1 MAVLGCAGADLT
13 RDGFVRSEIE
23 AGGAVRSFVS
33 FESSISLF
41 RWRLSAPA
49 QQQAAIAGWGHGRCR
64 VSQGDGTSGSRMDR
78 SRERVAGEYC
88 AQPDEPGWVFPPQL
102 AGRHGASPGVNARA
116 CCAAPQH
123 AQHHSLRR
131 ASLLDC
137 VGGAIPGGVK
147 WEVAIALVIRMS
159 LRFAAFSRHSPPPS
173 PPLLA
178 RTRSPKSPG

>member
-64 VSQGDGTSGSRMDR
+64 VSQGDGTSDQIGMMDGR
-78 SRERVAGEYC
+78 TDLRLCGRLEDRR
-88 AQPDEPGWVFPPQL
+88 QNKL
-102 AGRHGASPGVNARA
+102 AGG
-116 CCAAPQH
+116 
-123 AQHHSLRR
+123 
-131 ASLLDC
+131 
-137 VGGAIPGGVK
+137 
-147 WEVAIALVIRMS
+147 
-159 LRFAAFSRHSPPPS
+159 
-173 PPLLA
+173 
-178 RTRSPKSPG
+178 RSWAWPR